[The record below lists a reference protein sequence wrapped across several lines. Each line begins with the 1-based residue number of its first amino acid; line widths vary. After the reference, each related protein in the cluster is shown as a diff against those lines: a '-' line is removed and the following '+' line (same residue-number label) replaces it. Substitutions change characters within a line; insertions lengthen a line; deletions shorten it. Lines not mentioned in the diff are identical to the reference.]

1 MIADQNQR
9 PQICSFHKFGHCKL
23 GEKCEKFH
31 SKRICR
37 DTKCDVQNCIN
48 RHPQPCKFFS
58 LNICKFPTSCSYDHK
73 KVDDMNSLRSEV
85 KELRK
90 NYGTLITLKKHQD
103 DIIKVLRE
111 KVNTLEGGLLS
122 VMRDMKELE
131 TDNDVKNDVGVD
143 IPRSKKRKKMQV
155 LKRSKSMDVVVDE
168 VSENMI
174 VEEYEGVNSFKEIK
188 WDMEED
194 LNFKEIL
201 KFEINVLQM
210 VEIEMNETK
219 ANMKTRKIDETIS
232 NLKSLKN
239 KVVSQN
245 KILGVKIG
253 NSENYREETEDTKE
267 ILECVELVLNRL
279 ENAPKNK
286 FRKLFEE
293 EMEKKKKMTEEI
305 KEMMRGKQALYW
317 GLYDETEL

>member
-9 PQICSFHKFGHCKL
+9 PQICPFHKFGHCKL

-73 KVDDMNSLRSEV
+73 KVDDMNSLRCEV

-90 NYGTLITLKKHQD
+90 NYNSLITLKKHQD
-103 DIIKVLRE
+103 DIITVLRE

-122 VMRDMKELE
+122 VMRDMKEH
-131 TDNDVKNDVGVD
+131 DNDNESKKDVSED
-143 IPRSKKRKKMQV
+143 LPRRKKRKKVQV
-155 LKRSKSMDVVVDE
+155 LKRSKSMDLVIDDA
-168 VSENMI
+168 SEDMI
-174 VEEYEGVNSFKEIK
+174 VEEYKGVNSLKEIK
-188 WDMEED
+188 WDTEED

-201 KFEINVLQM
+201 ELEVNVLKMFEAEIN
-210 VEIEMNETK
+210 ETN

-232 NLKSLKN
+232 NLNMLKDKVVSKN
-239 KVVSQN
+239 KVLIS
-245 KILGVKIG
+245 KIG
-253 NSENYREETEDTKE
+253 NDENYVEATGDTIE
-267 ILECVELVLNRL
+267 ILGCVERILTRLVNS
-279 ENAPKNK
+279 PKNK
-286 FRKLFEE
+286 FRKAFEE
-293 EMEKKKKMTEEI
+293 VMEKKMSEEI
-305 KEMMRGKQALYW
+305 KDMIKGKQAMYW
-317 GLYDETEL
+317 GLFDETEF